1 MAVIDAPNGTTTW
14 LHRLW
19 PAAFGAVF
27 AAFNMIG
34 LASGADLAPV
44 LAASGFVYLG
54 AAALRRPGTAWPMF
68 WLVFVVIGVSRV
80 LGGPDSTWVILG
92 LAAAFAVFGLAR
104 GAAHDREGLP
114 RQALAMLAVGGL
126 AAATL
131 LVGGDLGAYLV
142 AAGLLAH
149 AGWDAYHH
157 RTGKVV
163 TRSMTEFCFV
173 LDTVVAIAMI
183 VVAVTR

>member
-14 LHRLW
+14 LRRVW

-27 AAFNMIG
+27 AAFNTIG
-34 LASGADLAPV
+34 LAGGADLAPV
-44 LAASGFVYLG
+44 LVGSGFVYLG
-54 AAALRRPGTAWPMF
+54 AAALRRRGAAWPVF

-80 LGGPDSTWVILG
+80 LDGPDSTWVILG
-92 LAAAFAVFGLAR
+92 VAAAFAVYGLAR
-104 GAAHDREGLP
+104 GAARDREGLP
-114 RQALAMLAVGGL
+114 RQASAMVVVGGL
-126 AAATL
+126 AATAL

-142 AAGLLAH
+142 AGGLLAH

-173 LDTVVAIAMI
+173 LDVLAAVALI